1 MALKKIVILFSGRGS
16 NMKSIIEKLHGQ
28 KVDVV
33 AAITNNKEAPGI
45 EIAKKF
51 GITVEILPHTDFGS
65 REAFDKALV
74 AKIKEYNP
82 DLTVLAGFMRLLTPI
97 FTENIK
103 AVNIH
108 PSLLPLFKGKDGIK
122 ESFLSGMK
130 VGGVSV
136 HFVATEMDSG
146 EIVAQECVPIL
157 DSDTLE
163 TYTARVHEKE
173 HDLYPTAIL
182 KVLDIKKFK
191 T

>member
-33 AAITNNKEAPGI
+33 AAITNNKEALGI

-51 GITVEILPHTDFGS
+51 GITVEILPHTDFDS

-136 HFVATEMDSG
+136 HFVTTEMDSG

-157 DSDTLE
+157 DSDTFE

-173 HDLYPTAIL
+173 HDLYPRAIL
-182 KVLDIKKFK
+182 KVLDIKKFE

>member
-33 AAITNNKEAPGI
+33 AAITNNKEALGI

-51 GITVEILPHTDFGS
+51 GITVEILPHTDFDS

-136 HFVATEMDSG
+136 HFVTTEMDSG

-173 HDLYPTAIL
+173 HDLYPRAIL
-182 KVLDIKKFK
+182 KVLDIKKFE

>member
-16 NMKSIIEKLHGQ
+16 NMKSILEKLHG
-28 KVDVV
+28 KEVDVV

-45 EIAKKF
+45 EIAKRL
-51 GITVEILPHTDFGS
+51 GIAVEILPHTDFDS
-65 REAFDKALV
+65 REAFDEALT
-74 AKIKEYNP
+74 AKIKEYGP

-130 VGGVSV
+130 IGGVSV
-136 HFVATEMDSG
+136 HFVTTEMDSG

-157 DSDTLE
+157 DGDTLE

-173 HDLYPTAIL
+173 HELYPKAIL
-182 KVLDIKKFK
+182 KALGARPSI
-191 T
+191 